1 MEITI
6 YKEYLHQRN
15 LSENTIDSYIYDV
28 ESFRN
33 YLREDYE
40 LELKETKKAHILT
53 YLVTLQKNGK
63 SSSTLSRTISALK
76 NFFDFLK
83 NEKLIMDNPAVSIH
97 SPKQIK
103 KKPSIL
109 TEEEVVQ
116 LMLLPDKNTFKGIR
130 DLAMLE
136 LRMLRDIFG
145 FLPYLQHFPK

>member
-6 YKEYLHQRN
+6 YKEYLYQRN

-40 LELKETKKAHILT
+40 LELNETKKAHILT

-76 NFFDFLK
+76 NFFDFLAF
-83 NEKLIMDNPAVSIH
+83 LLLRIH
-97 SPKQIK
+97 PWKINHSGVFCCDRRTSNFHLCP
-103 KKPSIL
+103 
-109 TEEEVVQ
+109 Q
-116 LMLLPDKNTFKGIR
+116 LLYN
-130 DLAMLE
+130 
-136 LRMLRDIFG
+136 
-145 FLPYLQHFPK
+145 